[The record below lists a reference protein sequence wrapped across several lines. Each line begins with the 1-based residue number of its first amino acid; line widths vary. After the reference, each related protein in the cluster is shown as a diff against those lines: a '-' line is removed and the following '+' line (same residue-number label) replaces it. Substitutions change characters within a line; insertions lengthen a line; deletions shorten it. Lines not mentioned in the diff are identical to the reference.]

1 MISFLFN
8 AFFIV
13 LVLGVVA
20 VVLIGGNSTEP
31 TSISAERMRHKRK
44 RSQKNDS

>member
-8 AFFIV
+8 AFFVV
-13 LVLGVVA
+13 LVLGLV

-44 RSQKNDS
+44 RSQKND

>member
-8 AFFIV
+8 AFFVV
-13 LVLGVVA
+13 LVLGLIV

-31 TSISAERMRHKRK
+31 TSISAERMRNKRK
-44 RSQKNDS
+44 RSQKND

>member
-8 AFFIV
+8 AFFV
-13 LVLGVVA
+13 VLGLGLIV

-44 RSQKNDS
+44 RSQKND